1 MSTKQ
6 VSQVSQSIEPN
17 FSEYFKDTV
26 NQFMFAVQMDT
37 NSPSD
42 FHEGDKVLVLRSI
55 DMYIPI
61 LNTIPIGSIGTI
73 VNIMYRYKGQPA
85 EHYEYWV
92 YSNGKKE
99 RYELNN
105 IFNYDRAVQVLHNL
119 ISNKI

>member
-1 MSTKQ
+1 MSTK
-6 VSQVSQSIEPN
+6 QVSQSIEPN
-17 FSEYFKDTV
+17 FSEYFKDKV
-26 NQFMFAVQMDT
+26 NQFMFTVQMDT
-37 NSPSD
+37 NTPSD
-42 FHEGDKVLVLRSI
+42 FHEGDKVVVLRGI
-55 DMYIPI
+55 DMYI
-61 LNTIPIGSIGTI
+61 LNTMPIGSIGTI
-73 VNIMYRYKGQPA
+73 VNIMHRYKGQPA